1 MNPVAREKR
10 AKRATPYYAL
20 DPTKLE
26 LMARLA
32 SAYRCNKDIKAEIEE
47 RRSAA
52 A

>member
-1 MNPVAREKR
+1 VNPVAREKR
-10 AKRATPYYAL
+10 AKRATRYYAL